1 MAYRAPHAWLTGI
14 VALCLL
20 AVPAAAGPCTG
31 GIRSMEDRI
40 NAWLDRLA
48 AGEPTKRQTLGAQM
62 HRQPTPRS
70 IAEAEGVPSATIA
83 RVRDAMERANQADR
97 AGDKAACDKALAEI
111 SPLLAP

>member
-1 MAYRAPHAWLTGI
+1 MAYRAPHAWLMSI

-20 AVPAAAGPCTG
+20 TLPAAAGPCTDD
-31 GIRSMEDRI
+31 IRRMEDRI
-40 NAWLDRLA
+40 NGWLDRLA

-70 IAEAEGVPSATIA
+70 IAEAEGIPSATIA
-83 RVRDAMERANQADR
+83 GVRDAMERAREADR